1 MASTAVSRDFYLLI
15 FSRVFTRLGDG
26 FLRILSILLVAAKT
40 KDPMTAGLVLVFRYV
55 CEILINAISGPFID
69 RIRIRNSMM
78 AAELMRT
85 ILSLLLIVAVLGGWP
100 YQLYL
105 ALSFLGDF
113 VFIFFKPAADKVVKV
128 TFPKKEGTKVL
139 SLVDGANHLSNIGG
153 YALASFLTGLLGLEK
168 TVLLSPLFFFL
179 SFLLI
184 CRFRLPGEKAI
195 DYGKVRKKS
204 YWASQKEGFRYTWS
218 NLPLRMLLIGR
229 SLVAV
234 GRGSFT
240 VLSVVYLA
248 DIAKGLSAYGYFES
262 AQSAGKVLVTLFIIP
277 LFFAYRS
284 TFFLTA
290 VSLII
295 IGLSFFTFNL
305 VDDVVLACAV
315 GAMVG
320 AGQASE
326 AVGIDAIINRYSEAH
341 IQGRAKSTTSFG
353 SRLSGLAAIVAV
365 YFMVTTL
372 EIKAQT
378 LFAWL
383 GFFPFLASLV
393 FFAGWR
399 SEKLTKEL
407 RFRIIPAA
415 GAESSFTPAKRL
427 IRMGRGGT
435 CDMVLPDPH
444 VSLLHC
450 LLEVT
455 AEGPL
460 LEDLNSRNGTFVNG
474 ERISRVTLFS
484 GDKIKLGGTELVFSQ
499 ESEEGEEPVRAQ
511 AAQAMLHGHEAE
523 LPQTVLLHAPAI
535 SPEPADEGPSATPPP
550 PLHEAPFRLLIATPD
565 GKELSYPITTN
576 EVFIGRSAQ
585 SDLVLR
591 DRQVSRRHC
600 LLKWEENDKLSLED
614 LDSTF
619 GTFVNEERISE
630 VLLRPGDRI
639 RLGETRMLL
648 TSSIAPPRSD
658 EEADEIVTIRRQDP
672 AFSLI
677 ITPPLG
683 ANRTYRIAAPRVRIG
698 RLDHCDLVLH
708 DALVSREHGLLK
720 TSTEGLTLEDLNSVN
735 GTYVNGERIDRVRLE
750 PGDVIRMGKTELK
763 VSPAS

>member
-1 MASTAVSRDFYLLI
+1 MVSTAVSRDFYLLI

-78 AAELMRT
+78 AAELIRT
-85 ILSLLLIVAVLGGWP
+85 VLSLFLIVAVLWGWP
-100 YQLYL
+100 YHLYL
-105 ALSFLGDF
+105 VLSFLGDF

-128 TFPKKEGTKVL
+128 SFPKKEGTKVL

-153 YALASFLTGLLGLEK
+153 YALASFLTGLLGLEQ

-179 SFLLI
+179 SFLSI

-204 YWASQKEGFRYTWS
+204 FWASQKEGFQYTWS

-248 DIAKGLSAYGYFES
+248 DIAHGLSAYGYFES

-290 VSLII
+290 ISLII

-305 VDDVVLACAV
+305 VDDVVLACVV

-326 AVGIDAIINRYSEAH
+326 AVGIDAILNRYSEAH

-365 YFMVTTL
+365 YFMVTAL

-383 GFFPFLASLV
+383 GFFPFMASAV

-399 SEKLTKEL
+399 SEKLTREL
-407 RFRIIPAA
+407 HFRIIPAN
-415 GAESSFTPAKRL
+415 GPESSFMAEKRL
-427 IRMGRGGT
+427 IRIGRGGY

-499 ESEEGEEPVRAQ
+499 EAEEEEEPARAQ
-511 AAQAMLHGHEAE
+511 GAPVRVQTPAVE
-523 LPQTVLLHAPAI
+523 LPQTVLLHASAV
-535 SPEPADEGPSATPPP
+535 SPDSAYREPADIPPVP
-550 PLHEAPFRLLIATPD
+550 VWEASFRLLITTPD
-565 GKELSYPITTN
+565 GQEVSYPITKS
-576 EVFIGRSAQ
+576 EVLVGRSAQ

-600 LLKWEENDKLSLED
+600 LLRWEGNGHVSLED

-619 GTFVNEERISE
+619 GTFVNDERISAA
-630 VLLRPGDRI
+630 LLNPGDRI
-639 RLGETRMLL
+639 QVGETLMVLHSLAAAGR
-648 TSSIAPPRSD
+648 A
-658 EEADEIVTIRRQDP
+658 EEANEIVTIRRQAP
-672 AFSLI
+672 PPSLT
-677 ITPPLG
+677 ITPPQG
-683 ANRTYRIAAPRVRIG
+683 PDWTFPIEAQQVRIG
-698 RLDHCDLVLH
+698 RLDHCDLVLP
-708 DALVSREHGLLK
+708 DPQVSREHAILK
-720 TSTEGLTLEDLNSVN
+720 ATVEGLVLEDLHSVN
-735 GTYVNGERIDRVRLE
+735 GTYVNGEKIQRVRLKT
-750 PGDVIRMGKTELK
+750 GDVIRMGKTEMK
-763 VSPAS
+763 VSQIS